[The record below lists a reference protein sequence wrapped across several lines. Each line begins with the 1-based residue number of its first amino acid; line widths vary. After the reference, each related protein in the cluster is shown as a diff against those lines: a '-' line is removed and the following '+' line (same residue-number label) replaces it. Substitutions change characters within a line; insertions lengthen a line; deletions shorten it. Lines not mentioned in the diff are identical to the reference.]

1 MFELLPTLH
10 LIVKILYSAIM
21 ETLLLVPEKKTL
33 NLLVL
38 EKNIKTKERYKKI
51 FCSLTSVSFG

>member
-10 LIVKILYSAIM
+10 LIVQILYSAIM

-38 EKNIKTKERYKKI
+38 EKNIKTKE
-51 FCSLTSVSFG
+51 